1 MTEQTTMPLTFQS
14 LLSTDN
20 VFIDVEAGSKKHAL
34 QILSQRLTEAAPATS
49 SDDIFDALLERE
61 RWGCTATEGG
71 VAVPH
76 ARLQGVFEPCACVL
90 RLGAPIDFDSPQD
103 EKVDIL
109 FGFIV
114 ADDAD
119 EAATEQ
125 LRLLTQRVLDA
136 SLIQALRE
144 APDSPALFDV
154 LKHDD
159 HAAERLAASQ
169 LATGRG

>member
-1 MTEQTTMPLTFQS
+1 MPLTFQS
-14 LLSTDN
+14 LLSTEN

-34 QILSQRLTEAAPATS
+34 QILSQRLSDTAPAIS

-76 ARLQGVFEPCACVL
+76 ARLAGVIDACACVL
-90 RLGAPIDFDSPQD
+90 RLRAPIDFDSPQD

-119 EAATEQ
+119 ETVTEQ
-125 LRLLTQRVLDA
+125 LRLLTQRILDS

-144 APDSPALFDV
+144 APEPMALFDV

-159 HAAERLAASQ
+159 DAAERLAASQ
-169 LATGRG
+169 LASGQG